1 MAAHRP
7 RRRFSQNFLRDAAV
21 IARVVDAIAPQP
33 SARVI
38 EIGPGQGA
46 LTAPLIARAGH
57 ITAIE
62 IDRDLAEALRAR
74 FAAHQLTLTVAD
86 ALTLDWPALAA
97 SDARPLT
104 IAGNLPYHIST
115 PLLFALLPIADRVAA
130 QIFMLQKEVVDRMI
144 ALPGGRDYGRLS
156 VMLQARY
163 RLAREFDVP
172 PHAFA
177 PEPKVHSSIVRML
190 PRPAAELPAL
200 DQGDFARVVRTAF
213 NQRRKTLRN
222 ALRLLL
228 PEAAL
233 RASGVDPDARAETLD
248 QSAFVRLAQQLTA
261 RASLL

>member
-1 MAAHRP
+1 MSRSACRSCGLPSITAPRSIWPAAAWPMPAVCARRCSLRSISSDVGAKRRRALPLGQRSIAADAAAIVMAAHRP

-38 EIGPGQGA
+38 EIGPGHGA

-74 FAAHQLTLTVAD
+74 FAVQQLTLTVAD

-115 PLLFALLPIADRVAA
+115 PLLFA
-130 QIFMLQKEVVDRMI
+130 
-144 ALPGGRDYGRLS
+144 
-156 VMLQARY
+156 
-163 RLAREFDVP
+163 
-172 PHAFA
+172 
-177 PEPKVHSSIVRML
+177 
-190 PRPAAELPAL
+190 
-200 DQGDFARVVRTAF
+200 
-213 NQRRKTLRN
+213 
-222 ALRLLL
+222 
-228 PEAAL
+228 
-233 RASGVDPDARAETLD
+233 
-248 QSAFVRLAQQLTA
+248 
-261 RASLL
+261 